1 MPQPKGDQP
10 LTMFDLVAEVLTSRR
25 TVLLWVFIGT
35 AAGVVLALF
44 RPKKFESATTVMAAV
59 PAGAESRLAG
69 LASQFGLGDLAAA
82 RGGIAAS
89 PDLIVQL
96 SRARVVLDGILDD
109 RLPTPQTTGAMTIM
123 DVVRPTE
130 ESDDTPD
137 ALKRALAIRELREL
151 LTVTKNKTTGTATV
165 AVATESPEVSLQI
178 VTAVVRE
185 LNQAFLAMGRDQA
198 SEERRFIA
206 ERLRERE
213 ARLKESERQLA
224 LFLTANRDFRSSPA
238 LVFEHDRLQRVVT
251 REQQVVVSL
260 AESSEDAALRSARDT
275 PALVILE
282 PATLPVE
289 PLPRRRALIGLLGI
303 IGGGLAGVL
312 FVLLRAATTALDRS
326 QREDWMRVRTEL
338 TRPTRP

>member
-1 MPQPKGDQP
+1 MPQPTGDQP
-10 LTMFDLVAEVLTSRR
+10 LTMFDLVAEVLTARR
-25 TVLLWVFIGT
+25 TVLTWVLVGT
-35 AAGVVLALF
+35 VVGALF
-44 RPKKFESATTVMAAV
+44 AFFRPRKFESAATVMAAV

-96 SRARVVLDGILDD
+96 SRSRVILDGILDD
-109 RLPTPQTTGAMTIM
+109 RLAAPQPSGGSTIM

-130 ESDDTPD
+130 ESDETPD
-137 ALKRALAIRELREL
+137 ALQRALALRALREL
-151 LTVTKNKTTGTATV
+151 LTVTKNKTTGTATI

-185 LNQAFLAMGRDQA
+185 LNEAFLAMGRDQA
-198 SEERRFIA
+198 SEERRFVA

-224 LFLTANRDFRSSPA
+224 SFLTANRDFRSSPA

-282 PATLPVE
+282 PPTLPVE
-289 PLPRRRALIGLLGI
+289 SLPRRRALIGLLGI
-303 IGGGLAGVL
+303 VGGGLTGVVL
-312 FVLLRAATTALDRS
+312 VLLRAAAAALDRS
-326 QREDWMRVRTEL
+326 QRDDWMRVRSEL
-338 TRPTRP
+338 KRPARS